1 MKKLALLLAAAAPPL
16 SGCAVTSFAPPIVKM
31 DKELKFTRQQTSFN
45 AVCSPNPADA
55 SARMIHEDVDG
66 ARLLIQNF
74 ILTYRCQ
81 AHRAAEGRQFFE
93 VPQLAIA
100 AGAITAAAFGAPPEV
115 AIGAGASGAVFAN
128 GKSYYSPQEKAS
140 IIDNSLNA
148 LICIKTEAVGIDAF
162 EIEQLDTA
170 EKALRGDAPSP
181 GHGLV
186 GDPELEVSASKRYYD
201 LIMASLLSVERV
213 LAQRLSR
220 VGSFDPEGVVA
231 QIERLNQKIRNGG
244 DDPETGE
251 NGSQG
256 DAGGVNGQQ
265 GGATQG
271 AGADAANA
279 GAGANVAGV
288 AKSRAKAD
296 GVFQSPAGQSAAAFA
311 KTTPAALQSTRLDLN
326 VLKPKLEKCVVR
338 AKM

>member
-1 MKKLALLLAAAAPPL
+1 M
-16 SGCAVTSFAPPIVKM
+16 
-31 DKELKFTRQQTSFN
+31 
-45 AVCSPNPADA
+45 CSPNPADR
-55 SARMIHEDVDG
+55 SAREIHEDVG

-100 AGAITAAAFGAPPEV
+100 AGAITAAAFGAPADV
-115 AIGAGASGAVFAN
+115 AIGAGAAGAVFAN
-128 GKSYYSPQEKAS
+128 GKSYYSPQQKAS

-148 LICIKTEAVGIDAF
+148 LLCIKTEAVGIDAF

-170 EKALRGDAPSP
+170 EKALRGNTAPP
-181 GHGLV
+181 GHRMV

-201 LIMASLLSVERV
+201 LIMALLSVERV

-220 VGSFDPEGVVA
+220 IGSFDPEGVVA

-251 NGSQG
+251 SGAQRG
-256 DAGGVNGQQ
+256 AGGADSQQ
-265 GGATQG
+265 AGAPLA

-288 AKSRAKAD
+288 AKSRPKAE
-296 GVFQSPAGQSAAAFA
+296 GVFQSVAGQTAAALA

-326 VLKPKLEKCVVR
+326 VLRPRLGKCVVR